1 MTFPVAEYYLRSHPE
16 ATGCKPGSRLVWKPV
31 RRGRRL
37 R

>member
-16 ATGCKPGSRLVWKPV
+16 TTGCTSERRLIWKPV
-31 RRGRRL
+31 RRRHRL